1 MRAEK
6 AQQQRAEQKACFPK
20 TGRQRMALKEYE
32 KWSKKKIAAIEAEMA
47 TITDKSDPRWRKLR
61 KQRAAQ
67 QCRLRKKNANKSN
80 KTKLELL
87 DDVMGFLL
95 KQITEHVPE
104 EKQAALKADIL

>member
-1 MRAEK
+1 MRAT
-6 AQQQRAEQKACFPK
+6 AKACFPK

-32 KWSKKKIAAIEAEMA
+32 KWSKKKIEAIEAEMA

-67 QCRLRKKNANKSN
+67 QCRLRKKTAVKTN

-87 DDVMGFLL
+87 DDVM
-95 KQITEHVPE
+95 
-104 EKQAALKADIL
+104 

>member
-1 MRAEK
+1 
-6 AQQQRAEQKACFPK
+6 
-20 TGRQRMALKEYE
+20 MALKEYE